1 MADRLFD
8 WNDVIENDSSFTLL
22 PPGEYPFEVKSFER
36 GEYPGGRKLPPCKKA
51 VLTIEVDG
59 GELGSATI
67 THNLF
72 LHSRCEGLLCEFFTA
87 IGQRQRGEQM
97 RMDWN
102 AVPGSV
108 GICEVGVRRWTGND
122 GSERE
127 SNEIKRFRDPAEI
140 SGESRPMA
148 TAAGS
153 GFTPGAF

>member
-1 MADRLFD
+1 MADRNFD
-8 WNDVIENDSSFTLL
+8 WNDTIENDSSFTLL
-22 PPGEYPFEVKSFER
+22 PEGDYPFTVKSFER
-36 GEYPGGRKLPPCKKA
+36 GEYPGGKKLPSCKKA

-59 GELGSATI
+59 GELGSVEI

-87 IGQRQRGEQM
+87 IGQRRRGEQL

-102 AVPGSV
+102 QVPGARGMCSV
-108 GICEVGVRRWTGND
+108 SVRKWTGND

-127 SNEIKRFRDPAEI
+127 SNDIKRFLEPAAQ
-140 SGESRPMA
+140 P
-148 TAAGS
+148 AAPAA